1 MVFLIGENS
10 GTDISK
16 MHALKI
22 KLVDINIKKVF
33 K

>member
-1 MVFLIGENS
+1 MIFLNGENS
-10 GTDISK
+10 GTEIYK
-16 MHALKI
+16 MHVLKI